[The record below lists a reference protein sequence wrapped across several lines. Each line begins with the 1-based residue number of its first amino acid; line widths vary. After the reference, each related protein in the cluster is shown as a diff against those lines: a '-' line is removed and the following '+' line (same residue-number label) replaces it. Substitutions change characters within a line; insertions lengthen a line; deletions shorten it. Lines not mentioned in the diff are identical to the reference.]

1 MAIFRHIQTAF
12 WKDPKIIEDM
22 TPEDRLFFLYILTN
36 PSTTQIGVY
45 NITKKQMAFELGYSI
60 EVINSLVNRFEN
72 QHNVIRYNE
81 ETREICIINWGKYNL
96 NKGGKPIVDCVK
108 KEVSQ
113 VKDKSLLK
121 IIADK
126 IEKHEIKDIFI
137 QAYDNN
143 DTSTIGVQKEEEKEK
158 QKENKK
164 EKEKESG
171 EKEYEYSS
179 QKPTI
184 EQLEKARQLM
194 QSRKQV

>member
-143 DTSTIGVQKEEEKEK
+143 DTSTISTQKEKEKEK

-164 EKEKESG
+164 EKETG

-194 QSRKQV
+194 QSRKQI

>member
-96 NKGGKPIVDCVK
+96 NKGGKPIIDCVK

-164 EKEKESG
+164 EKESG

>member
-96 NKGGKPIVDCVK
+96 NKGGKPIIDCVK

-143 DTSTIGVQKEEEKEK
+143 DTSTISTQKEKENEK
-158 QKENKK
+158 QKENK
-164 EKEKESG
+164 KEKESG

>member
-143 DTSTIGVQKEEEKEK
+143 DTSTISTQKEKEKEK

-164 EKEKESG
+164 EKETG

>member
-121 IIADK
+121 LIADK
-126 IEKHEIKDIFI
+126 TEKEDIKEIFI
-137 QAYDNN
+137 KASSN
-143 DTSTIGVQKEEEKEK
+143 DTSTISTQKEKEKEK
-158 QKENKK
+158 QKENK
-164 EKEKESG
+164 KEKESG

>member
-164 EKEKESG
+164 EKETG
-171 EKEYEYSS
+171 EKEYEDSS

>member
-96 NKGGKPIVDCVK
+96 NKGGKPIIDCVK

-121 IIADK
+121 LIADK
-126 IEKHEIKDIFI
+126 TEKEDIKEIFI
-137 QAYDNN
+137 KASSN

-164 EKEKESG
+164 EKETG

-194 QSRKQV
+194 QSRKQI

>member
-164 EKEKESG
+164 EKETG

>member
-143 DTSTIGVQKEEEKEK
+143 DTSTISTQKEKEKEK

-164 EKEKESG
+164 EKETG
-171 EKEYEYSS
+171 EKEYEDSS

>member
-60 EVINSLVNRFEN
+60 EVINSLMHRFEN

-143 DTSTIGVQKEEEKEK
+143 DTSTISTQKEKEKEK
-158 QKENKK
+158 QKENK
-164 EKEKESG
+164 KEKESG